1 MRVEAHGLAV
11 TAPAGWEV
19 AITRRPALGAERTG
33 PVLHAAT
40 VALPAGRGDYGA
52 GVVEALGPDD
62 VFVAL
67 LDFGADDAGSP
78 LFAAAAL
85 PVLTPDVFRPKA
97 MQRVIPGQAG
107 VQRFFT
113 VAGRAFCL
121 YAVIGA
127 YGRRAFLSPKVNG
140 LIGAL
145 EIAPLR

>member
-1 MRVEAHGLAV
+1 MRVAAHGLAV
-11 TAPAGWEV
+11 TTPPGFEV
-19 AITRRPALGAERTG
+19 AITRRPSVAGETTAA
-33 PVLHAAT
+33 VLHAAT

-67 LDFGADDAGSP
+67 LDFGADNAGTA
-78 LFAAAAL
+78 LFAESAV

-113 VAGRAFCL
+113 VEGRAFCL

-127 YGRRAFLSPKVNG
+127 HARRAFLSPRVNG
-140 LIGAL
+140 VVGAL
-145 EIAPLR
+145 EIGPLP